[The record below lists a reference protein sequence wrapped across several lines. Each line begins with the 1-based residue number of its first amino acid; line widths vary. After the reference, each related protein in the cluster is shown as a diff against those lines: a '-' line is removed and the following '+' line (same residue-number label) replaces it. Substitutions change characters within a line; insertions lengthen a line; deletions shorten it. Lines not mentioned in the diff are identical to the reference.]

1 MKNKAL
7 LLFSGGQDSTTL
19 LAWCLKNFDELH
31 LITFDYGQNHNIEIK
46 ATKEILSCFRKTFT
60 KLSKKIKSNI
70 IFKLDNLN
78 ILSKNS
84 LTSKMQ
90 IKTSKGLPNTFVPGR
105 NILFYTLSSSY
116 AYNKNINSIISGVCE
131 TDYSGYPD
139 CRDNTIKALN
149 KAINLGMEKE
159 YFFYTPLMKKNKA
172 ETWKFAYRLG
182 GLKLINLIKEKTHT
196 CYRGTRNK
204 LHEWGYGCN
213 TCPACRIRKKGWH
226 EFITKEKL

>member
-1 MKNKAL
+1 
-7 LLFSGGQDSTTL
+7 
-19 LAWCLKNFDELH
+19 
-31 LITFDYGQNHNIEIK
+31 
-46 ATKEILSCFRKTFT
+46 
-60 KLSKKIKSNI
+60 
-70 IFKLDNLN
+70 
-78 ILSKNS
+78 
-84 LTSKMQ
+84 MQ